1 MLVDHACILRSLKLE
16 TISSQKTSCQTLKF
30 CMSDTSFRATGGFIK
45 LFHYIPLFFHDYS
58 VFFKFHDFSMHGTFG
73 GDFQGF
79 TELVGTCHKSSPCH
93 FVTGQV
99 KGH

>member
-1 MLVDHACILRSLKLE
+1 MI
-16 TISSQKTSCQTLKF
+16 IQF
-30 CMSDTSFRATGGFIK
+30 
-45 LFHYIPLFFHDYS
+45 
-58 VFFKFHDFSMHGTFG
+58 FFKFHDFSMHGTFG

-99 KGH
+99 KGHWSNCMHAQAGMHLRYSHDNVGFSCDEAFFYDL